1 MADFFE
7 NAVLGFC
14 WWDLVALIILIAI
27 AVGFFLQMKRLNRKK
42 QDLEDQVSQKYSEK
56 VEIR

>member
-56 VEIR
+56 V